1 MNQSEDEFMNYVTIT
16 GASSGIGM
24 ETAKA
29 FAKMGKNLILI
40 ARREERLVQL
50 KKDLLA
56 NNPTIDIILKMVDLS
71 IVENVLSLYQE
82 LKPYDIE
89 IWINNAGF
97 GYYHSVSNQNLD
109 KVTQM
114 LQLNIEALTLLSILY
129 VTDYEMREHAQLINI
144 SSAGGYKNVP
154 NAVTYCATKFYVSA
168 FTEGIALELAAK
180 KAPLKAKVLAPAA
193 TETEFAQVA
202 NNSDSYDY
210 KQGFGT
216 YHTAEEMANFL
227 IELYQSNQVVGSIN
241 RDTFNFKLS
250 GPIFDHYE
258 TGIKNI

>member
-1 MNQSEDEFMNYVTIT
+1 MKYVTIT

-24 ETAKA
+24 ATAKE

-40 ARREERLVQL
+40 ARREERLIQL
-50 KKDLLA
+50 KEELLKSDA
-56 NNPTIDIILKMVDLS
+56 TLDIILKVVDLS

-89 IWINNAGF
+89 TWINNAGF
-97 GYYHSVSNQNLD
+97 GYYHSVSNQNLE

-114 LQLNIEALTLLSILY
+114 IQLNIEALTLLSTLY
-129 VTDYEMREHAQLINI
+129 VTDYEMKENTQLINI

-180 KAPLKAKVLAPAA
+180 KSQLKAKVLAPAA

-202 NNSDSYDY
+202 NNSENYDY

-216 YHTAEEMANFL
+216 YHTAEEMAGFL
-227 IELYQSNQVVGSIN
+227 IDLYQSNQVIGSIN
-241 RDTFNFKLS
+241 RDTFTFNLS

-258 TGIKNI
+258 TGMRNM